1 VSDGVDYPMLQAFN
15 PHLPPEPQEVSKPW
29 NPESEPWWKQIPD
42 TKQQQVLKEYQAAI
56 KRWKEYEQAVEA
68 WSKSTE
74 FLAAQQELA
83 KTIHDL
89 ERRGLLLYDHQS
101 KRYDLHPVVRGIAAG
116 GLKPAE
122 KERYGQRVVDYFSRQ
137 AHRPYAQAETL
148 EDLRH
153 GIHIVHTLLKMGR
166 FQEAYYAY
174 SGDLAQALKFN
185 VEADAECMALMRP
198 FFPHGWSVP
207 PEGFGER
214 GQSYLANEAA
224 LALRAMGQ
232 RKESLA
238 AFGVAL
244 LTDLREK
251 DWGNVRTDLCNIAYV
266 LSSPA
271 KAERC
276 LILAQDLAGLIN
288 DGMGLFVTGLDRFD
302 QLTEM
307 GQWEKA
313 EALWHILDPMGRSWP
328 RHAYRPGDAER
339 TYVRFRFRRGDLREE
354 GLACAERLAKEG
366 KNRLGSRDLHALRG
380 EWRLEQ
386 GQWSLAAESLHE
398 AVRMAR
404 EVGDTNARAETQL
417 ALAKLHLH
425 QLPKPRHVAE
435 QLAQARKVFHRALA
449 ELWTCIGDHDQA
461 KKHALEA
468 YKRAWADGEPY
479 VDRCELNKATALLKQ
494 LGTEIP
500 NLAPYDPIKDEK
512 LPWEDEV
519 AAAIKRLRAGK
530 KANKTKPKSRKKH

>member
-1 VSDGVDYPMLQAFN
+1 MLKAFN
-15 PHLPPEPQEVSKPW
+15 PHLPPEPKEASKPW
-29 NPESEPWWKQIPD
+29 NPENAAWWKQISD
-42 TKQQQVLKEYQAAI
+42 AERQQMLQKHQAAI
-56 KRWKEYEQAVEA
+56 ERWKEYEHAVEI

-74 FLAAQQELA
+74 FRAAPQELT

-122 KERYGQRVVDYFSRQ
+122 RERYGQRVVDYFSRQ
-137 AHRPYAQAETL
+137 AHRPYAEAETL

-153 GIHIVHTLLKMGR
+153 GIHIVRTLLKMGR

-185 VEADAECMALMRP
+185 VEADAECMSLMRP

-214 GQSYLANEAA
+214 ERSYLANEAA
-224 LALRAMGQ
+224 IALRAMGQ

-244 LTDLREK
+244 LTDLRQK
-251 DWGNVRTDLCNIAYV
+251 DWHNVRTDLCNICYV
-266 LSSPA
+266 LSRSA
-271 KAERC
+271 KAVQY
-276 LILAQDLAGLIN
+276 LILAQDVAGLID

-302 QLTEM
+302 QLAEM
-307 GQWEKA
+307 GQWKKA
-313 EALWHILDPMGRSWP
+313 EELWRVLDPMGRNWP
-328 RHAYRPGDAER
+328 RHAYRPGNAER
-339 TYVRFRFRRGDLREE
+339 TYARFRFRRGDLREE
-354 GLACAERLAKEG
+354 DLARAERLTKEG
-366 KNRLGSRDLHALRG
+366 KNRLGLRDLHALRG

-386 GQWSLAAESLHE
+386 GQWLLATESLIE

-404 EVGDTNARAETQL
+404 EVGDTNARAENQL
-417 ALAKLHLH
+417 ALGKLHLR
-425 QLPKPRHVAE
+425 QLPNPRHVAE
-435 QLAQARKVFHRALA
+435 QLAQAREVSHRALA
-449 ELWTCIGDHDQA
+449 ELWTFIGDHDQA

-479 VDRCELNKATALLKQ
+479 VNRYELNKSTALLKQ

-500 NLAPYDPIKDEK
+500 KLPPYDPIKDEK

-519 AAAIKRLRAGK
+519 AAAIAKLRAGK
-530 KANKTKPKSRKKH
+530 KANKTKPKRRK